1 MAEDMATEDMAR
13 GLLMPMLTLLLMLIL
28 TTEVTAMEDTVDTVA
43 MADMEAMQVIEAT
56 MVDSMARDLPML
68 VLMLML
74 IIEAMAMAGTTVVVT
89 GTADMAMVD
98 LAMVVASMDDCLFC
112 CKSFG
117 LTIFLWMIVFSVA

>member
-1 MAEDMATEDMAR
+1 MAMAEDMATEDMAR
-13 GLLMPMLTLLLMLIL
+13 GLLRPMLTLLLMLMLIL

-43 MADMEAMQVIEAT
+43 MADIEAMEVIEAT

-89 GTADMAMVD
+89 GTVDMAMVD

-117 LTIFLWMIVFSVA
+117 LTIFLWK